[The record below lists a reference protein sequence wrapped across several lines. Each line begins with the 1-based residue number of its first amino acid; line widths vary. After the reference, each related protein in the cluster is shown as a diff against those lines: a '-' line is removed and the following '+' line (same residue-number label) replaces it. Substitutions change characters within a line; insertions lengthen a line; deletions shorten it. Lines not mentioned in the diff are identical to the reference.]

1 MPESPEDENK
11 PDNDKT
17 ELEQKEPDYQEDA
30 LIEMPSSFNADTV
43 FIMTVLVETGLLIL
57 STLWLNVASFDSKA
71 LYLDNPFAPET
82 LRRTLSYGLCAGL
95 AVSCLNIILMLF
107 SLNPKNNIY
116 IFRSFRDLIFREMM
130 PLFGGMTL
138 FKICFLAFISGVSE
152 EIFFRGVLEAKVGS
166 LNANLCFALAHFP
179 RLYYFPYAA
188 WAGLVGM
195 LMSYLKVETGNLI
208 TPMICHSVINLIS
221 IWLLTKLSK
230 KRKEE
235 A

>member
-1 MPESPEDENK
+1 MPEP
-11 PDNDKT
+11 PDN
-17 ELEQKEPDYQEDA
+17 ENEPENQNEPDNNEDD
-30 LIEMPSSFNADTV
+30 LIEIPSSFNADTV
-43 FIMTVLVETGLLIL
+43 FIMTVLVETGLLLL
-57 STLWLNVASFDSKA
+57 STLWLNLASFDSKA
-71 LYLDNPFAPET
+71 LYLDNPFSAEV
-82 LRRTLSYGLCAGL
+82 LRQTLSYGLCAGL
-95 AVSCLNIILMLF
+95 AVSCLNIILMIF

-116 IFRSFRDLIFREMM
+116 LFRSFRDLIFREMM

-138 FKICFLAFISGVSE
+138 FKVCFLAFISGVSE

-195 LMSYLKVETGNLI
+195 LMSYLKVKTGNLL
-208 TPMICHSVINLIS
+208 TPMICHMVINLIS
-221 IWLLTKLSK
+221 IWLLTKLAN